1 MYPSPPFHRSAQH
14 AIDEDTTLFFDLDG
28 TLVDSDYANFLAY
41 KQAIEAVT
49 GMSTD
54 IAFNRQQR
62 FNRTILAECFP
73 CLSQE
78 QLNEIILLKESY
90 TKDHLKHTALIA
102 PTVMILK
109 QYART
114 HRTVLVSHCR
124 EDRALETLAFYGL
137 TDDFDDLLFRHSD
150 NSKSVN
156 KYQRAI
162 EWTGVSPRSVVAYEN
177 ENTEIANAM
186 AAGINTINPGVNLA
200 LWKALLLKQ
209 TSV

>member
-1 MYPSPPFHRSAQH
+1 MYPIPPYHSSAQH

-41 KQAIEAVT
+41 QQAIEVVT
-49 GMSTD
+49 GMSTG

-62 FNRTILAECFP
+62 FNRGLLAECF
-73 CLSQE
+73 LNLNQE
-78 QLNEIILLKESY
+78 QLNEIIQLKESY
-90 TKDHLKHTALIA
+90 TKEYLKHTALIA
-102 PTVMILK
+102 PTVTILK

-137 TDDFDDLLFRHSD
+137 TDDFDDLLFRHID
-150 NSKSVN
+150 DSKLVN

-162 EWTGVSPRSVVAYEN
+162 EQTGVSPHSVVAYEN
-177 ENTEIANAM
+177 ENIEIANAM

-200 LWKALLLKQ
+200 L
-209 TSV
+209 